1 MPGACICSIV
11 IELLGEFKTLS
22 FVGDGPLP
30 LSGADRDSIAGES
43 DPRAAG
49 GARGQ
54 YNSTMKEFQGFAHQL
69 KNAKGNPRTQSV
81 FTDVEKFVS
90 ALEG

>member
-1 MPGACICSIV
+1 
-11 IELLGEFKTLS
+11 LLGEFKTLS

-54 YNSTMKEFQGFAHQL
+54 YNSTMKEFQGFADQL
-69 KNAKGNPRTQSV
+69 KNAKGISICFHRRGKIRFCARGENTRI
-81 FTDVEKFVS
+81 E
-90 ALEG
+90 